1 MARFI
6 IVHVYTNAETNA
18 ETKATAEVLVNLDNI
33 TFIKPGK
40 NDIGSHIFL
49 TGSDNA
55 RTLINVIET
64 LDEIFSLIKRS

>member
-6 IVHVYTNAETNA
+6 IVHVHTNA

-40 NDIGSHIFL
+40 NGIGSHIFL